1 MTFVRIAAESDRM
14 AGRAI
19 LWDLD
24 GVLVNSMDFHYQAFR
39 EVLTGRGRELS
50 REEYLETIIGLRNDA
65 IFKRLLPGTP
75 YGVVVKLAQQ
85 KEEAFRRLIAGR
97 VQPLPGSAELVRRAK
112 DAGLLQA
119 IVSSTPRENIALILR
134 SLALENFFD
143 AIVGEEDATRGK
155 PDPEGFLVA
164 ARLLGI
170 APVDCVVIEDAPEGI
185 AAGMAAGMRCIGVT
199 TTRSAEKLSQ
209 ADLVVGSLE
218 DERVWEMIAS
228 DRQ

>member
-1 MTFVRIAAESDRM
+1 M
-14 AGRAI
+14 AIRAI

-24 GVLVNSMDFHYQAFR
+24 GVLVDSMDFHYQAFR
-39 EVLTGRGRELS
+39 EVLTGLGRELS
-50 REEYLETIIGLRNDA
+50 REEYLGTIIGLRNDA
-65 IFKRLLPGTP
+65 IFRRLLPGTSV
-75 YGVVVKLAQQ
+75 GVVAELASQ

-97 VQPLPGSAELVRRAK
+97 VQPLRGGAKLVRRAK
-112 DAGLLQA
+112 NAGLLQA
-119 IVSSTPRENIALILR
+119 IVSSTPRENIALMLR

-170 APVDCVVIEDAPEGI
+170 APAECVVIEDAPEGI
-185 AAGMAAGMRCIGVT
+185 AAGKAAGMRCIGVT
-199 TTRSAEKLSQ
+199 TTRPAAKLSP

-218 DERVWEMIAS
+218 DERVWEMMMPG
-228 DRQ
+228 RQ